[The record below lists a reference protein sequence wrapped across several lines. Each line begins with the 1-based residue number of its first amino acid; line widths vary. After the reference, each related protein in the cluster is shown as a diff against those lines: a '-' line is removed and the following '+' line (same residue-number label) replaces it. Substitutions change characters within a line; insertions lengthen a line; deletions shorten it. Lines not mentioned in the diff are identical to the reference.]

1 MTPEPL
7 KVLPDLHD
15 FTRAELDLV
24 LRWLRQRCDVLAY
37 ERLQILCLTAAK
49 DESSLPEE
57 ARERLENLRT
67 EESAARRCIIA
78 VKLEVK
84 GKEERQGVT
93 VAGNCATR
101 SRCTVTPS
109 AASAAA

>member
-15 FTRAELDLV
+15 FTRAELDVV
-24 LRWLRQRCDVLAY
+24 LRWLRQRKDVLAY

-84 GKEERQGVT
+84 GKEE
-93 VAGNCATR
+93 
-101 SRCTVTPS
+101 
-109 AASAAA
+109 